1 MPQKTIIVGMLCLT
15 MLLTVWVL
23 HASPCE
29 FRVRFM
35 WSEIAAFL
43 QCKPYET
50 AAGVKAPAIRL
61 PEGQSKVAP
70 CMQITKKT

>member
-23 HASPCE
+23 HVSPCE

-35 WSEIAAFL
+35 WLEIAAFL
-43 QCKPYET
+43 QCKP
-50 AAGVKAPAIRL
+50 
-61 PEGQSKVAP
+61 
-70 CMQITKKT
+70 

>member
-1 MPQKTIIVGMLCLT
+1 
-15 MLLTVWVL
+15 L

-43 QCKPYET
+43 QCKP
-50 AAGVKAPAIRL
+50 
-61 PEGQSKVAP
+61 
-70 CMQITKKT
+70 